1 MLTLGEKL
9 RRMRLKQNLTLVQL
23 AGLTKVSAVTIHN
36 IERDIYEPKISTLMD
51 LSKAL
56 NAPLKHFIDPGP
68 EGLFMRQQDDG
79 SSTGYPRRLKS
90 RNLPHLK
97 RIELQAD
104 SELTLKPDPGCLLVI
119 HLIFGRIEAVNGKRS
134 IQLLPGDNLYV
145 ELFEET
151 ILTARENSLGV
162 LVNYPSPA
170 RSAD

>member
-1 MLTLGEKL
+1 
-9 RRMRLKQNLTLVQL
+9 MRLKQNLTLVQL

-56 NAPLKHFIDPGP
+56 NAPLKHFIDHGP
-68 EGLFMRQQDDG
+68 EGLFMRQQDGG
-79 SSTGYPRRLKS
+79 SSAGYPRRLKS
-90 RNLPHLK
+90 HNLPHLK

-104 SELTLKPDPGCLLVI
+104 SELILKPDQGRLLVM

-151 ILTARENSLGV
+151 ILTASENSLGV
-162 LVNYPSPA
+162 LVNYPTPA
-170 RSAD
+170 RSAE